1 MIADHFDERIGR
13 NVLGPGVVPVLTE
26 SPGTIRFAGS
36 ARPGQHND
44 EVYQGLLGR
53 TEAELA
59 ALKERGVL

>member
-1 MIADHFDERIGR
+1 M
-13 NVLGPGVVPVLTE
+13 LGPGVVPVLTE

-44 EVYQGLLGR
+44 EVYHGLLGK

-59 ALKERGVL
+59 ALKEGGII

>member
-1 MIADHFDERIGR
+1 MIAEHFDERIGR

-44 EVYQGLLGR
+44 DVYCGLLGR